1 MSTPSLDR
9 ARLLINTERYSLA
22 EQELRG
28 LLALEPERPEAH
40 ALLAVVYNRQDRHEE
55 ALKSAETAVHY
66 APFWASPHAIRSRI
80 YQDLGKKKEARE
92 AAEEAHRL
100 DPEEP
105 DHLALLAWLEADD
118 SKWEAGLK
126 WANEGLALA
135 ADHAGCHNARAH
147 CLQMLNRHEE
157 AEHSLRTTLQDEPEN
172 ALTHANMGWQ
182 CLRRGQ
188 YNPAVGHFKES
199 LRLEPG
205 NEYAR
210 AGVIEALKAKN
221 PFYRPILAYFNAM
234 VRLTP
239 AQRWGVILGALVLY
253 NLSRGALMASQELRP
268 YGYAVMGTYLLF
280 VLTSW
285 TGRTIFNVFLWF
297 HPLGRHVLNGRERLA
312 SALCAA
318 CLGLAGLWLILAFVV
333 PGGEDLLFWAAA
345 FPFLC
350 LPISTASQAWVASK
364 RRMGYAIAALF
375 GIVALSGVAATL
387 WTGAG
392 GMFFTATVY
401 GLVAFTWFGGL
412 LLKD

>member
-1 MSTPSLDR
+1 MSSPSLDR
-9 ARLLINTERYSLA
+9 VRLLINTDRHALA
-22 EQELRG
+22 EEELRG

-40 ALLAVVYNRQDRHEE
+40 ALLAVVLNRMDRHEE

-80 YQDLGKKKEARE
+80 YQDIGKKKEARD

-105 DHLALLAWLEADD
+105 DHLALLAWLEVDD
-118 SKWEAGLK
+118 SKWEAGLR
-126 WANEGLALA
+126 WAGEGLALQ

-147 CLQMLNRHEE
+147 CLQMLNRHDE
-157 AEHSLRTTLQDEPEN
+157 AEHSLKTTLQDQPEN

-182 CLRRGQ
+182 CLRRGKHDE
-188 YNPAVGHFKES
+188 AVGHFKES

-205 NEYAR
+205 NDYAR
-210 AGVIEALKAKN
+210 AGIIEALKARN
-221 PFYRPILAYFNAM
+221 ILYRPILAYFNFMA
-234 VRLTP
+234 RLTP
-239 AQRWGVILGALVLY
+239 GQRWGVIIGALVLY
-253 NLSRGALMASQELRP
+253 NLLRSALLASDKLKP
-268 YGYAVMGTYLLF
+268 YAFAVMGLYLFF

-285 TGRTIFNVFLWF
+285 TGRTIFNVLLWF
-297 HPLGRHVLNGRERLA
+297 HPLGRHALNDRERLA
-312 SALCAA
+312 SALCAG
-318 CLGLAGLWLILAFVV
+318 CFGLALVWLALAFTL
-333 PGGEDLLFWAAA
+333 PSGDLLIWAAV

-364 RRMGYAIAALF
+364 RKLGYGIAALYVTF
-375 GIVALSGVAATL
+375 AMGGVIAALLGKDGTP
-387 WTGAG
+387 
-392 GMFFTATVY
+392 FFTVTVY